1 MFLHLFMFLSADVS
15 PSKNIT
21 LEDELF
27 AVLSRLRLNLSLQ
40 DLAIR
45 MDLSLGKM
53 SAIFQKWLDIM
64 YVRLKF
70 LIVWPTRE
78 VLQNNM
84 PLVFQQLYPRCRV
97 IIDCS
102 ELFIETPSSFNA
114 RAKTYSNYK
123 KHNTVKCLIGIS
135 PCGTISFLSQ
145 CWGGRISDKS
155 ITQQSNFLE
164 PGDQILA
171 DRGFTISDDIAC
183 YGASLI
189 IPSFT
194 RGKKQLSQEE
204 VEQSKQISRVRIHVE
219 RVIGTLK
226 KRYRILTGTLSVSMI
241 KHRNDEG
248 VSNIDKL
255 LVVCSALTNLGEP
268 VVSGCI

>member
-1 MFLHLFMFLSADVS
+1 M
-15 PSKNIT
+15 
-21 LEDELF
+21 
-27 AVLSRLRLNLSLQ
+27 
-40 DLAIR
+40 
-45 MDLSLGKM
+45 
-53 SAIFQKWLDIM
+53 
-64 YVRLKF
+64 
-70 LIVWPTRE
+70 
-78 VLQNNM
+78 
-84 PLVFQQLYPRCRV
+84 
-97 IIDCS
+97 
-102 ELFIETPSSFNA
+102 
-114 RAKTYSNYK
+114 
-123 KHNTVKCLIGIS
+123 
-135 PCGTISFLSQ
+135 
-145 CWGGRISDKS
+145 
-155 ITQQSNFLE
+155 
-164 PGDQILA
+164 
-171 DRGFTISDDIAC
+171 
-183 YGASLI
+183 I